1 MTMRIVGLARN
12 AALALACALTSVLAH
27 GHGASN
33 GYLTL
38 ALDGNG
44 VRGELA
50 VALRDLDPVLDLD
63 GDGDGAIRWSEV
75 RARHAAIAAYALDRL
90 QVRVDDRACAL
101 RTTEQLVEAR
111 DDGHHALVRI
121 AGDCTGTTLAAD
133 YRLLFD
139 ADRQH
144 RGLVR
149 LDTPDGTTAGVA
161 SPDAPRVASAAAATT
176 AGLHA
181 AFLRFV
187 AEGIHHIAIG
197 YDHVLFL
204 LCLVLPVL
212 LGRTDGA
219 AGTVTR
225 WGPLVRVV
233 TAFTVAHSITLA
245 LAALDVVAPPPHI
258 TEAAIAATVVGAAL
272 ANLRRGDRM
281 PVGWVLAFALG
292 LVHGFGFASVLAGLA
307 LPAGSLVAA
316 LAGFNVG
323 VELGQLLLVLALVP
337 IAHAIRR
344 RTADG
349 GARALRAA
357 SIGIAAIGLVWL
369 GERLIEVGG
378 AA

>member
-1 MTMRIVGLARN
+1 MRIARLVRN
-12 AALALACALTSVLAH
+12 AVLALVCTLASVLAH

-38 ALDGNG
+38 ALDANG

-50 VALRDLDPVLDLD
+50 VALRDLDPVLELD
-63 GDGDGAIRWSEV
+63 VDGDGAIRWSEL
-75 RARHAAIAAYALDRL
+75 RARHAAIAAYVVDRL
-90 QVRVDDRACAL
+90 QVRVDDRTCPL

-144 RGLVR
+144 RGLLR
-149 LDTPDGTTAGVA
+149 LETPDGTTAGVA
-161 SPDAPRVASAAAATT
+161 SPDEPRVVSTAASTT
-176 AGLHA
+176 AGIRTT
-181 AFLRFV
+181 FFRFV

-197 YDHVLFL
+197 FDHILFL

-212 LGRTDGA
+212 LGRNRDEDRAT
-219 AGTVTR
+219 TQ

-245 LAALDVVAPPPHI
+245 LAALDVFAPAPRI

-272 ANLRRGDRM
+272 ANLRRGRRM

-307 LPAGSLVAA
+307 LPAGSLVTA

-337 IAHAIRR
+337 IGHAVRR
-344 RTADG
+344 WTSDG
-349 GARALRAA
+349 GARTLRAA
-357 SIGIAAIGLVWL
+357 SLGIAAIGLFWL
-369 GERLIEVGG
+369 GERLIDVGG
-378 AA
+378 VA